1 MRPTAALALA
11 TAMLAGTAPLGAQ
24 TVFQVEGGGN
34 SITGG
39 YGSRVRFWSGD
50 FEGWIGAG
58 YDRGWRLGAFLK
70 HPFGLDTLRAG
81 FDVQPLGLATD
92 IFSGGSYLLTQG
104 LAWRRRR
111 PGFDAT
117 VFGGAVGTGVGAPFV
132 NTSRAEKPLGY
143 AIIDY
148 KPVTSLLFQSHLVAA
163 RRQTFLETANWSS
176 PEATHDVAATAGM
189 GANAPFGAIA
199 WRATSEH
206 LELRAGYTEFGSGF
220 RRADAPMPGFAEPY
234 HENVMLTFREPK
246 RVSFTIGHLN
256 FRQDDTTALSG
267 GTRASVDQALGTLAL
282 FGVTLGGGVF
292 QTTTQ
297 EGRTLSTFNSINRAL
312 PFGASG
318 SVLLF
323 QTFHPAAAP
332 IRSVQAELHEPVTR
346 SLTVS
351 ELFSRTGHSV
361 SAGLGGRY
369 QSGFTTV
376 ALEYQNYY
384 VPLRQP
390 DPFMRALTLT
400 VRLQLGNSSASI
412 GTAIDP
418 FGHVTYSASGS
429 TYLYIGELAPGV
441 QPITVR
447 FERYVVR
454 GFVQD
459 EAGHAIEGAAID
471 VGGALA
477 LTNSRGEFFV
487 RTKTRRPVPLRVSF
501 DDFLAIGAYA
511 VLSAP
516 ASVTPEDEDHAGPVQ
531 IILRGAPP
539 PPASGTLRRDGRVPA
554 ASLQPERGRPGTTV
568 HSDSSAPLERSA
580 RREPSGA
587 SASARPE
594 AALVVSLAGTQCR
607 SATGVLADVL
617 AIALREAPPAPA
629 APRWHIIE
637 RPLPFIKY

>member
-1 MRPTAALALA
+1 MKPTALVLA
-11 TAMLAGTAPLGAQ
+11 TAMLAGPVPLGAQ
-24 TVFQVEGGGN
+24 AIFQLEGGGN

-50 FEGWIGAG
+50 FEGWVGAG
-58 YDRGWRLGAFLK
+58 YERGWRLGAFLK
-70 HPFGLDTLRAG
+70 HPLGLDTLRAG

-117 VFGGAVGTGVGAPFV
+117 IFGGAVGTGAGAPFV

-143 AIIDY
+143 AIVNY
-148 KPVTSLLFQSHLVAA
+148 RPMTTLLVQTHVVAA

-176 PEATHDVAATAGM
+176 PEATHNVGATFGM
-189 GANAPFGAIA
+189 GANAPFGALA

-206 LELRAGYTEFGSGF
+206 VELRAGYTEFATGF
-220 RRADAPMPGFAEPY
+220 RRADAPMPDFAEPY
-234 HENVMLTFREPK
+234 HENVMLTLREPR
-246 RVSFTIGHLN
+246 RVSLTIGHQN

-267 GTRASVDQALGTLAL
+267 GTRASVDQALGTLAI
-282 FGVTLGGGVF
+282 FGMTLGAGVF

-323 QTFHPAAAP
+323 QTFHPAAVP

-346 SLTVS
+346 NLGLS
-351 ELFSRTGHSV
+351 ELFAQTGHSV

-369 QSGFTTV
+369 QSGFTTI
-376 ALEYQNYY
+376 ALDYQNYY

-429 TYLYIGELAPGV
+429 TYLYVGELAPGV
-441 QPITVR
+441 QPITIR

-459 EAGHAIEGAAID
+459 EAGHPIDGAAID
-471 VGGALA
+471 VGGELA

-487 RTKTRRPVPLRVSF
+487 RTKTRRIVPIRVSF
-501 DDFLAIGAYA
+501 DDFLAIGSYEL
-511 VLSAP
+511 LSAP
-516 ASVTPEDEDHAGPVQ
+516 ASATPADEDHASPVQ

-539 PPASGTLRRDGRVPA
+539 PPPSGTLRRDGRNPRTGTR
-554 ASLQPERGRPGTTV
+554 PESGRIGSGA
-568 HSDSSAPLERSA
+568 HSDSSAAPA
-580 RREPSGA
+580 RRAPRA
-587 SASARPE
+587 MSAAARSD
-594 AALVVSLAGTQCR
+594 AALLGSLGGAQCR
-607 SATGVLADVL
+607 SAAGVLADVL
-617 AIALREAPPAPA
+617 AIALREASLAPA
-629 APRWHIIE
+629 APPRWHITE
-637 RPLPFIKY
+637 RPIPIVKY